1 VITYNSTVFTVLYT
15 ITFPDNI
22 SDT

>member
-15 ITFPDNI
+15 IKFPDQI